1 MPKLSGWLRDL
12 GLSEYTKSFIDNGID
27 FSVLPDLTEQDL
39 KDLGVLLG
47 HRRKLLRAIAELD
60 GAPSMASTP
69 ALSAIVPASRS
80 TDDTAGERRHLTV
93 MFCDLVEST
102 SISARLDAEE
112 WRDLVNAYIET
123 ASAEV
128 TRLGGHVAKKL
139 GDGLMVLFGFPVAHE
154 NDAERATR
162 AALAIQIA
170 LDDLS
175 RKNAVTGKPELA
187 VRIGL
192 ECGSVVVDPSGEIFG
207 DAPNVAARVQAL
219 AEPGAVLVT
228 ARVQRQIAGLFV
240 VEDLAAHSLKGV
252 PEPVSLF
259 RVVRA
264 GGVSIRE
271 VPRHQTSLVGRDEEV
286 TLLMRR
292 WDRARHGE
300 GQMALII
307 GEPGLGKSRLIAEFY
322 ARLRETPHTWVEWGC
337 SPTLQNTPLHFLP
350 EWGRHRFGSTEIQSE
365 LRFADLENTLAQA
378 NIDAHENAALL
389 APLLDIPLP
398 RERELHLA
406 PEDLRHKQLAAL
418 TNWIMASSRVQP
430 LVLVV
435 ENLHWADPTTLVLL
449 RGIVDRGAL
458 APLFVLLTARP
469 EFRPQWTTRSHHG
482 TISLTP
488 LDQHQVRHMVS
499 DLAARYALPPDVIE
513 GVAERTGGVPLFVE
527 EVTRLLLERGEQ
539 GGIQAIPP
547 TLGQS
552 LTARLDR
559 LGAAREVAQVGAV
572 IGRDFSYKLVRIATG
587 MEDAPLQAALERLAE
602 ADVLLMDGNA
612 PASNY
617 RFKHSLIQDAAY
629 DGLLRSRRQTLH
641 RRVGEALRDG
651 GETIEPELLAHH
663 FTHARVP
670 EEAVRWWGEAGR
682 QSLQRSALVEASEQF
697 GRALELVATLPWTP
711 EVRREETR
719 LQVAL
724 INPLMHVKGYAASET
739 RIATERARLL
749 IEQAE
754 ALGEPSEDPLL
765 LFSVLY
771 SFWVANHVTFNGTKM
786 RDLADQFLALASS
799 RDSAV
804 PAMMGQRLVGA
815 SLVTTGNVAESLGHF
830 DKSVALYDTAEH
842 RTLTTHFGQDILV
855 SSLAYRSA
863 ALWMYGRPDAALADA
878 ERALHDA
885 REVGQAA
892 TLLFALSLTGL
903 TKILSGSYEDAC
915 HDRCLLGR
923 RSRQRQSVPRR
934 RQDGEDPLDSEK
946 DGDFP
951 VGDGARRPA

>member
-1 MPKLSGWLRDL
+1 
-12 GLSEYTKSFIDNGID
+12 
-27 FSVLPDLTEQDL
+27 
-39 KDLGVLLG
+39 
-47 HRRKLLRAIAELD
+47 
-60 GAPSMASTP
+60 
-69 ALSAIVPASRS
+69 
-80 TDDTAGERRHLTV
+80 
-93 MFCDLVEST
+93 
-102 SISARLDAEE
+102 
-112 WRDLVNAYIET
+112 
-123 ASAEV
+123 
-128 TRLGGHVAKKL
+128 
-139 GDGLMVLFGFPVAHE
+139 
-154 NDAERATR
+154 
-162 AALAIQIA
+162 
-170 LDDLS
+170 
-175 RKNAVTGKPELA
+175 
-187 VRIGL
+187 
-192 ECGSVVVDPSGEIFG
+192 
-207 DAPNVAARVQAL
+207 
-219 AEPGAVLVT
+219 
-228 ARVQRQIAGLFV
+228 
-240 VEDLAAHSLKGV
+240 
-252 PEPVSLF
+252 
-259 RVVRA
+259 
-264 GGVSIRE
+264 
-271 VPRHQTSLVGRDEEV
+271 
-286 TLLMRR
+286 
-292 WDRARHGE
+292 
-300 GQMALII
+300 
-307 GEPGLGKSRLIAEFY
+307 
-322 ARLRETPHTWVEWGC
+322 
-337 SPTLQNTPLHFLP
+337 
-350 EWGRHRFGSTEIQSE
+350 
-365 LRFADLENTLAQA
+365 
-378 NIDAHENAALL
+378 L

-469 EFRPQWTTRSHHG
+469 EFRPQWATRSHHG

-682 QSLQRSALVEASEQF
+682 QSLQRSALVEASEQL
-697 GRALELVATLPWTP
+697 GRALELVATLPGTP
-711 EVRREETR
+711 EVRREEIR

-724 INPLMHVKGYAASET
+724 INPLMHVKGYAAAET

-786 RDLADQFLALASS
+786 RGLADQFLALASS

-830 DKSVALYDTAEH
+830 DKSVALYDTAD
-842 RTLTTHFGQDILV
+842 T
-855 SSLAYRSA
+855 A
-863 ALWMYGRPDAALADA
+863 P
-878 ERALHDA
+878 
-885 REVGQAA
+885 
-892 TLLFALSLTGL
+892 
-903 TKILSGSYEDAC
+903 
-915 HDRCLLGR
+915 
-923 RSRQRQSVPRR
+923 
-934 RQDGEDPLDSEK
+934 
-946 DGDFP
+946 
-951 VGDGARRPA
+951 